1 MNNEIPECAICQDY
15 LTKNLCTTKCG
26 HVFHKYCIEKSIK
39 QKSTCPLCW
48 EKCKDHQLT
57 RLNFQM
63 PNFKNLDEEIECFKK
78 INIKE
83 RNSIPECENRKK
95 MKKIEELNYICQ

>member
-1 MNNEIPECAICQDY
+1 
-15 LTKNLCTTKCG
+15 
-26 HVFHKYCIEKSIK
+26 
-39 QKSTCPLCW
+39 
-48 EKCKDHQLT
+48 
-57 RLNFQM
+57 M